1 MDKRKVVVIGGGAG
15 GFFAA
20 INLAESIPEV
30 AVTILEKSAHVL
42 GKVKV
47 SGGGRCNVTHACF
60 IPKDLVKFYPRGNKE
75 LLGPFHQFMTGD
87 TMEWFEKRGVQ
98 LKIEDDNRVFPTSN
112 SSQTIIDCFLG
123 EVKRLG
129 ITVKKNC
136 GVTEISK
143 TDEKWQLKTSFGNLE
158 ADAVIVASGSSKL
171 IWGILEKMGHRI
183 VEPIPSLFTF
193 NTKDT
198 RLRDLS
204 GLVASSAEVKINGTK
219 LKERGPLLVT
229 HWGMSGPAI
238 LKLSSVGA
246 RILHEKQ
253 YKFSISVDWCFEYEE
268 EDVREAFIEMKENNP
283 KQQLQKTRLFELPK
297 RLWFSFLS
305 YCQIP
310 EDKNWADISKK
321 EMNKLI
327 ETLKRGQFSVNGKST
342 NKEEFVTCGGI
353 DLKDINFKT
362 FESKLQPNLF
372 IVGECLNIDALTGG
386 FNFQAAWTGGYI
398 AGKSI
403 YFD

>member
-20 INLAESIPEV
+20 INLAESNPGV
-30 AVTILEKSAHVL
+30 SVTIIEKSGHLLA
-42 GKVKV
+42 KVKV

-87 TMEWFEKRGVQ
+87 TMEWFENRGVP
-98 LKIEDDNRVFPTSN
+98 LKMEDDNRVFPTSN
-112 SSQTIIDCFLG
+112 SSQSIIDCFLG

-129 ITVKKNC
+129 IAVKKNC

-171 IWGILEKMGHRI
+171 VWEMLKKLGHSI
-183 VEPIPSLFTF
+183 IEPMPSLFTF

-204 GLVASSAEVKINGTK
+204 GLVASSVEVKINGTK

-253 YKFSISVDWCFEYEE
+253 YKFSISVDWCCEYEE
-268 EDVREAFIEMKENNP
+268 EHVREAFAEMKENKP

-297 RLWFSFLS
+297 RLWFSFLD

-321 EMNKLI
+321 EMNKLT
-327 ETLKRGQFSVNGKST
+327 EVLKRGQFSINGKST

-386 FNFQAAWTGGYI
+386 FNFQAAWTGGYV

-403 YFD
+403 DFD

>member
-20 INLAESIPEV
+20 INLAESNPEV
-30 AVTILEKSAHVL
+30 AVTILEKSGHVL

-60 IPKDLVKFYPRGNKE
+60 TPKELVKFYPRGNKE

-87 TMEWFEKRGVQ
+87 TMEWFESRGVP
-98 LKIEDDNRVFPTSN
+98 LKMEDDNRVFPTSN
-112 SSQTIIDCFLG
+112 SSQSIIDCFLG
-123 EVKRLG
+123 ETARLG

-136 GVTEISK
+136 GVTEITK
-143 TDEKWQLKTSFGNLE
+143 TPKKWEVKTSFGNLE
-158 ADAVIVASGSSKL
+158 ADAAIVASGSSKL
-171 IWGILEKMGHRI
+171 MWGLLEELGHRI

-204 GLVASSAEVKINGTK
+204 GLVASNVEVKINGTK

-253 YKFSISVDWCFEYEE
+253 YKFSISVDWCFEYDEE
-268 EDVREAFIEMKENNP
+268 EVREAFMDMKETNS
-283 KQQLQKTRLFELPK
+283 KAAVT
-297 RLWFSFLS
+297 
-305 YCQIP
+305 
-310 EDKNWADISKK
+310 KNK
-321 EMNKLI
+321 
-327 ETLKRGQFSVNGKST
+327 V
-342 NKEEFVTCGGI
+342 V
-353 DLKDINFKT
+353 
-362 FESKLQPNLF
+362 
-372 IVGECLNIDALTGG
+372 
-386 FNFQAAWTGGYI
+386 
-398 AGKSI
+398 
-403 YFD
+403 

>member
-1 MDKRKVVVIGGGAG
+1 MSKKSVVIVGGGAG
-15 GFFAA
+15 GFFSA
-20 INLAESIPEV
+20 INLAERKPDFDI
-30 AVTILEKSAHVL
+30 TLLEKSNDVL

-87 TMEWFEKRGVQ
+87 TMEWFESRGVP
-98 LKIEDDNRVFPTSN
+98 LKMEDDNRVFPVSN
-112 SSQTIIDCFLG
+112 SSQSIIDCFLG
-123 EVKRLG
+123 EAKRLR

-136 GVTEISK
+136 GVTELSK
-143 TDEKWQLKTSFGNLE
+143 GSDKWQLITSFGNLE
-158 ADAVIVASGSSKL
+158 ADIVIMATGSSKL
-171 IWGILEKMGHRI
+171 MWKVLERLNHTI

-204 GLVASSAEVKINGTK
+204 GLVASSVEVKINGTK
-219 LKERGPLLVT
+219 LKERGPLLIT

-246 RILHEKQ
+246 RLLHEKQ
-253 YKFSISVDWCFEYEE
+253 YKFSISVDWCFEYDE
-268 EDVREAFIEMKENNP
+268 EDIRDTFIDLKENSP
-283 KQQLQKTRLFELPK
+283 KQQIQKARVFDLPK

-305 YCQIP
+305 FCQIP
-310 EDKNWADISKK
+310 ADKNWADISKK
-321 EMNKLI
+321 EINKLV
-327 ETLKRGQFSVNGKST
+327 ETIKRGQFAINGKST
-342 NKEEFVTCGGI
+342 NKEEFVTCGGV
-353 DLKDINFKT
+353 DLKEINFKT
-362 FESKLQPNLF
+362 FESKLNPNLY

-386 FNFQAAWTGGYI
+386 FNFQAAWTGGFVAAQAI
-398 AGKSI
+398 N
-403 YFD
+403 